1 MSAVRGNLISE
12 NSVLQGTSHVLVC
25 AQILQPIFTS
35 LPSLASSTP
44 SMRDPPDLM
53 LEWAWLVVNTRMHRP
68 ARDPPSNTL
77 ARKDYLG

>member
-1 MSAVRGNLISE
+1 MSAVRGYLISE
-12 NSVLQGTSHVLVC
+12 HSVSQGTSHVLVC

-53 LEWAWLVVNTRMHRP
+53 LEWAWLVNTRMHRP
-68 ARDPPSNTL
+68 VHDPRSNTL